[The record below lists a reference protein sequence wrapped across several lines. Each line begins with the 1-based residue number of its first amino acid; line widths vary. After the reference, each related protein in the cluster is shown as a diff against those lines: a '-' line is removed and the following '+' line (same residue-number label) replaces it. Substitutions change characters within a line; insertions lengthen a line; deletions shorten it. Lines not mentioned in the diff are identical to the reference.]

1 MFHPLSPYYRF
12 YLSAVITFSGFP
24 DHWIKFYVVC
34 NTIAN
39 GLTGQNLRRWRQ
51 FAKAENK
58 KIEGEV
64 RKLPTTLDKKSLPY
78 DKICLCLCMIGET

>member
-1 MFHPLSPYYRF
+1 MLKV
-12 YLSAVITFSGFP
+12 AECGQQ
-24 DHWIKFYVVC
+24 IK
-34 NTIAN
+34 NTTLLRQAFFEPVFD
-39 GLTGQNLRRWRQ
+39 LRRSHQ

-78 DKICLCLCMIGET
+78 YKICLCLCMIGET